1 MLDNVTKEEEKVLLQ
16 SLVNDLINDSRLN
29 EWEREFLAS
38 VNKQLVY
45 KDLSERQL
53 TTLNKI
59 KQKCAPE
66 GS

>member
-1 MLDNVTKEEEKVLLQ
+1 MTKEEEKVLLQ